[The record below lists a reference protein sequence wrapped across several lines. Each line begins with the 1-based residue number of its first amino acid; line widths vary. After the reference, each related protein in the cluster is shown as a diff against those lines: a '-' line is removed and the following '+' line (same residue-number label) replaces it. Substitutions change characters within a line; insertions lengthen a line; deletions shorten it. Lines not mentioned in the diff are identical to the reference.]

1 MRLALAYL
9 LLVVAC
15 TAQAGENMLLVLDA
29 SGSMLG
35 KIEGRTKVDIAR
47 ATVASVVRGWNPGNQ
62 LGLVA
67 YGHRRKGDCADIETL
82 IPVGPLDPDAYL
94 KTVNGLGAL
103 GMTPLSAAV
112 RQAAQA
118 LDWSEHKATVI
129 LVSDGEETCNLDP
142 CAIGAELEKSGV
154 DFTAHVIGFDVGNAA
169 HQAQLRCLAQATGG
183 RYFNARDGRELSA
196 ALQGAIAASTEP
208 PLPPAQATLVFE
220 QPVTIAQPL
229 TVRWTGP
236 GDNGDFVALARTE
249 QKDGDYLTYSRM
261 IESGTTN
268 GNVTLLV
275 PATAGTYEV
284 RYVNPRR
291 DAVLARTPVAV
302 QDAQA
307 SLDAPES
314 VMAGS
319 RLKVVARGPHGG
331 QHWVGFAPIGSP
343 VGSHLDYARLSGP
356 VSEVELI
363 PPAEPGTYELR
374 YVLNENERVIAS
386 RQIAVVPSEVEV
398 SGPASVMAGD
408 VYPFAARGPVD
419 ARHWIGFA
427 AAGSGPGDYRD
438 YTRPEASPASGVL
451 SAPVEPGSYELRY
464 VLNEG
469 ERVAASQRVTVTPA
483 KATLAAAGA
492 PLVGQSLRVAFTG
505 PRGAGIWIGFVRTG
519 TLDYVSYA
527 SVRADGEAVV
537 EVTAPAEPGG
547 YELVFVIG
555 QASVVRQAV
564 SVSAAPQD
572 DGGSKP

>member
-1 MRLALAYL
+1 MRFALATVL
-9 LLVVAC
+9 LAAAYA
-15 TAQAGENMLLVLDA
+15 AQAGENMLLVLDA
-29 SGSMLG
+29 SGSMQG

-47 ATVASVVRGWNPGNQ
+47 DTVAGVVRGWSPENQ
-62 LGLVA
+62 LGLIA

-94 KTVNGLGAL
+94 TTVNGLGAL

-112 RQAAQA
+112 RQAAEA

-154 DFTAHVIGFDVGNAA
+154 DFTAHVIGFDVANAA
-169 HQAQLRCLAQATGG
+169 HQAQLRCLARATGG

-196 ALQGAIAASTEP
+196 ALQGAIVASTEP
-208 PLPPAQATLVFE
+208 LPPPAQATLVFE

-236 GDNGDFVALARTE
+236 ADDGDFIALARPE

-261 IESGTTN
+261 IERGTN
-268 GNVTLLV
+268 GVAVLGA
-275 PATAGTYEV
+275 PATVGTYEV

-291 DAVLARTPVAV
+291 GDAVLARTAVAV
-302 QDAQA
+302 QDAPA
-307 SLDAPES
+307 SLDAPET
-314 VMAGS
+314 VVAGS
-319 RLKVVARGPHGG
+319 RLKVLARGPYGER
-331 QHWVGFAPIGSP
+331 HWVGFAPVGSP
-343 VGSHLDYARLSGP
+343 VGSYLNYARLLGP

-363 PPAEPGTYELR
+363 PPAEPGSYELR

-386 RQIAVVPSEVEV
+386 RPIAVLPSKVVV

-408 VYPFAARGPVD
+408 VYRFEARGPVD

-427 AAGSGPGDYRD
+427 AVGSGPGDYRD
-438 YTRPEASPASGVL
+438 YTRPGASPVSGVL
-451 SAPVEPGSYELRY
+451 SAPVEPGNYELRY

-469 ERVAASQRVTVTPA
+469 ERVAASQPVTVTSA
-483 KATLAAAGA
+483 KATLAPAGE
-492 PLVGQSLRVAFTG
+492 PLAGQPLRVAFTG
-505 PRGAGIWIGFVRTG
+505 PRGGGIWVGFVRIG
-519 TLDYVSYA
+519 TLDYLSYA

-537 EVTAPAEPGG
+537 EVRAPAEPGQ
-547 YELVFVIG
+547 YELVFVAD
-555 QASVVRQAV
+555 QVPLVRQTV
-564 SVSAAPQD
+564 TVLAAAR
-572 DGGSKP
+572 GE

>member
-1 MRLALAYL
+1 MRLLLASL
-9 LLVVAC
+9 LLAAAC

-29 SGSMLG
+29 SGSMRG
-35 KIEGRTKVDIAR
+35 QIEGRTKVDIAR
-47 ATVASVVRGWNPGNQ
+47 ATVASVVRGWDPANQ
-62 LGLVA
+62 LGLVV
-67 YGHRRKGDCADIETL
+67 YGHRRKGDCTDIETL
-82 IPVGPLDPDAYL
+82 IPVGPLDPQAYL
-94 KTVNGLGAL
+94 KTVNSLGAL

-118 LDWSEHKATVI
+118 LDWSEQKATVI

-154 DFTAHVIGFDVGNAA
+154 DFTAHVIGFDVIDGA
-169 HQAQLRCLAQATGG
+169 HQAQLRCLAKATGG

-196 ALQGAIAASTEP
+196 ALQGAIIASTEP
-208 PLPPAQATLVFE
+208 LPPPAQATLVFE
-220 QPVTIAQPL
+220 QPITIAQPL

-236 GDNGDFVALARTE
+236 ADNGDFIALARPE
-249 QKDGDYLTYSRM
+249 QKDGDYLTYSQM
-261 IESGTTN
+261 IESGTKN
-268 GNVTLLV
+268 GIATLAA

-291 DAVLARTPVAV
+291 GDAVLARAPVAV
-302 QDAQA
+302 QDAAA
-307 SLDAPES
+307 SLDAPDS
-314 VMAGS
+314 VAAGS
-319 RLKVVARGPHGG
+319 RLKVVARGPYGDR
-331 QHWVGFAPIGSP
+331 HWVGFAPVGSP
-343 VGSHLDYARLSGP
+343 AGSYLHYARLSGA

-386 RQIAVVPSEVEV
+386 RPIAVVPSEVVV

-408 VYPFAARGPVD
+408 VYRFEARGPVD

-427 AAGSGPGDYRD
+427 AADSGPGDYRD
-438 YTRPEASPASGVL
+438 YRRPDGSPASGVL
-451 SAPVEPGSYELRY
+451 SAPIEPGNYELRY

-483 KATLAAAGA
+483 KATLTPAGT
-492 PLVGQSLRVAFTG
+492 PLAGQPLRVAFSG
-505 PRGAGIWIGFVRTG
+505 PRGAGTWIGFVRAG

-527 SVRADGEAVV
+527 SVQPDGEAVV

-547 YELVFVIG
+547 YELVFVVG
-555 QASVVRQAV
+555 ETPVARQAI
-564 SVSAAPQD
+564 SVSAATR
-572 DGGSKP
+572 SE